1 MPSPNLESRY
11 LPTVG
16 QPPGPCASEVFSA
29 SRTAAW
35 AVPVGDVRPY
45 YCHSMDISARPAGPV
60 LAGGTIAIPEFDSTF
75 RETLETLLVWR
86 RDVRRFVRDPV
97 EPALVARLLDSAC
110 LAPSVGYSQPWRF
123 VLVET
128 PAARAAIRANFVE
141 CNRDALGDY
150 AGERARLYASLK
162 LAGLDDAPVHLA
174 VFADTATSA
183 GHGLGRR
190 TMPEMLHYSVV
201 TAVHTLWLV
210 ARAWGIG
217 VGWVSIL
224 DPVHVRT
231 ALNLPGSWDLVAY
244 LCMGYPQVDH
254 PEPELARS
262 GWQQRDPEARQVLRR

>member
-1 MPSPNLESRY
+1 MRV
-11 LPTVG
+11 T
-16 QPPGPCASEVFSA
+16 
-29 SRTAAW
+29 
-35 AVPVGDVRPY
+35 
-45 YCHSMDISARPAGPV
+45 GPV
-60 LAGGTIAIPEFDSTF
+60 LAGGRIAIPEFDSTF

-97 EPALVARLLDSAC
+97 EPALVARLLDNAC

-128 PAARAAIRANFVE
+128 SAPRAAVRANFIE

-150 AGERARLYASLK
+150 AGERARLYARLK

-174 VFADTATSA
+174 VFADTAPSA

-190 TMPEMLHYSVV
+190 TMPEMVHYSVV

-224 DPVHVRT
+224 DPDRVRT
-231 ALNLPGSWDLVAY
+231 VLDLPVSWDLVAY
-244 LCMGYPQVDH
+244 LCIGYPQVDQS
-254 PEPELARS
+254 EPELART
-262 GWQQRDPEARQVLRR
+262 GWQQRDPEARRVVRR